1 MKIIRSN
8 TYTSNKDKLVDWV
21 KSGKI
26 SYEDA
31 FYYLLYYISDE
42 EAYDM
47 IEAFSTDEDYYNV
60 EV

>member
-1 MKIIRSN
+1 MKIVKSN
-8 TYTSNKDKLVDWV
+8 TYSNKEKLVDWV

-31 FYYLLYYISDE
+31 FDYLLYYISDE
-42 EAYDM
+42 DAYDM
-47 IEAFSTDEDYYNV
+47 LEAFSTEEDYYNV